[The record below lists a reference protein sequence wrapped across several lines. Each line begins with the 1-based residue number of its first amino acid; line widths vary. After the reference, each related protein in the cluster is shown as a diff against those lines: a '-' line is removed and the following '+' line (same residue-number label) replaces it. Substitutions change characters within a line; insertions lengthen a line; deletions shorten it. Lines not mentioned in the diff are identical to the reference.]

1 MRLMVI
7 ENRIKSAKRTIPVKR
22 LALVEALEKLQSFV
36 CCWFRCKDYATYDHD
51 VISSN
56 QRIHLLSTA
65 VYQILVFKR
74 ESPLYRKCY
83 MNFIEALPLCA
94 KNSVF
99 YQIFLSEHMPEVI
112 TDGNLFT
119 FSRLLV

>member
-22 LALVEALEKLQSFV
+22 LALVEALEKLQGFV

-74 ESPLYRKCY
+74 ESPPLQEVLHEFYRSATPFVRKIVS
-83 MNFIEALPLCA
+83 FI
-94 KNSVF
+94 KYF
-99 YQIFLSEHMPEVI
+99 YPSICQ
-112 TDGNLFT
+112 
-119 FSRLLV
+119 R